1 MKLIIGLGNPG
12 AKYQKTR
19 HNIGFMVVDA
29 LADGTNFKLA
39 KKFTSQL
46 TQPDG
51 SEYILVKPQTFMN
64 SSGEAVAV
72 LKQFYKLDND
82 DIWVISD
89 DLTLEFGKIRIRRGG
104 SSGGQNGL
112 ASIIRQIGDDFW
124 RIRLGIGNS
133 TLERLSAEVF
143 VLNNFDKVEA
153 EKLPGFIKKASGII
167 ARAQADGIEPT
178 SHTLPD

>member
-19 HNIGFMVVDA
+19 HNIGFMTVDA
-29 LADGTNFKLA
+29 LASGADFKLD
-39 KKFTSQL
+39 KKFVSQL
-46 TQPDG
+46 TQLDG
-51 SEYILVKPQTFMN
+51 SEYTLVKPQTFMN
-64 SSGEAVAV
+64 NSGEAVVA

-89 DLTLEFGKIRIRRGG
+89 DLALEFGKIRIRRGG

-133 TLERLSAEVF
+133 TLEHLPAEVF
-143 VLNNFDKVEA
+143 VLNNFGQAEA
-153 EKLPGFIKKASGII
+153 EKLPEFINQASAII
-167 ARAQADGIEPT
+167 TRAQADGIEPT